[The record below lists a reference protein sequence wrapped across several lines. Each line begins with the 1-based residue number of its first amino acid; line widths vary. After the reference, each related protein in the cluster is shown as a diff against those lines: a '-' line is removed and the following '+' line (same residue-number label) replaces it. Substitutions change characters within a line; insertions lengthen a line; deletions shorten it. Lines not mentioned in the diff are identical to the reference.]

1 MQHSAKL
8 ICLMYHSISGLGS
21 SPRSDDHS
29 QYSLD
34 CRAFERQLTILE
46 DNGCIIVPFSDVGST
61 LVADEVL
68 KSGRPGVALT
78 FDDGNASDMWV
89 ARKLAE
95 RGMTG
100 TFFLV
105 RDRCRS
111 GGEGGLS
118 PDRIRELDS
127 MGMTVGTHGCTHR
140 ALNRMSE
147 AEALGELEDSRKWL
161 EDEVSHEV
169 VVMSFP
175 YGAAGRRE
183 TRMALESGYRMIGN
197 SVEAGNRLPVTGC
210 VVNRIAIRR
219 QFSDEVFRGITAL
232 DRFWILRR
240 RCRAAVLSLPKM
252 LLHRRPPRCGKA
264 PAEKEGGHGNE

>member
-1 MQHSAKL
+1 LQHSAKL
-8 ICLMYHSISGLGS
+8 TCLMYHSISGLGS

-34 CRAFERQLTILE
+34 CRAFERQLTILA
-46 DNGCIIVPFSDVGST
+46 DSGCVIVPFSDVGST
-61 LVADEVL
+61 LIADEVR

-89 ARKLAE
+89 AQKLAE
-95 RGMTG
+95 HGMTG

-111 GGEGGLS
+111 SGEGDLS
-118 PDRIRELDS
+118 ADQVRELDA

-147 AEALGELEDSRKWL
+147 TEALGELQDSRKWL

-169 VVMSFP
+169 AVMSFP

-183 TRMALESGYRMIGN
+183 IRLASESGYRVIGN

-210 VVNRIAIRR
+210 TVNRIAIRR
-219 QFSDEVFRGITAL
+219 QFSDGIFRRVTAL
-232 DRFWILRR
+232 DRFWVLGR

-252 LLHRRPPRCGKA
+252 FLHRRPFRR
-264 PAEKEGGHGNE
+264 